1 MGGTVQNIWVGSED
15 ILLNGFQH
23 ATSPT
28 VFFHV
33 HFFLSPAF
41 DGCVYPHTKA
51 IDED

>member
-15 ILLNGFQH
+15 TPDGFQH

-28 VFFHV
+28 VFPHRFI
-33 HFFLSPAF
+33 FFSPAF
-41 DGCVYPHTKA
+41 DGCVYPPTKA